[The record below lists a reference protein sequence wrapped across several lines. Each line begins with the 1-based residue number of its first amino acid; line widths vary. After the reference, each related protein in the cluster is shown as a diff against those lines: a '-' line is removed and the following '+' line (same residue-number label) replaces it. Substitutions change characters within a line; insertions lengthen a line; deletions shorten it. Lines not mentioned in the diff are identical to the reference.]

1 MKTGIIGAMEEEIE
15 RLTAG
20 LEDVQEARVGAFVFY
35 EGGLEG
41 QPVVVVRS
49 GVGKVN
55 AAVTTLLLLQREVG
69 RVIFVGVAGALEPA
83 LNVGDVVVST
93 DAVQHDVD
101 VTALGYAPGEVPGE
115 LPAWEADESL
125 REAALAAAAE
135 LDGVGV
141 MAGRVVSGDQ
151 FIASADKAAALRA
164 QYGAVCAEMEG
175 ASAAQVCAKWGVP
188 FVIVRSISDTADG
201 AAKVDFRTFTPL
213 AAERA
218 ERVVRTM
225 LRRL

>member
-15 RLTAG
+15 KLTAG

-35 EGGLEG
+35 EGRLEG
-41 QPVVVVRS
+41 QPVAVVRS

-69 RVIFVGVAGALEPA
+69 RVIFVGVAGALDPA

-101 VTALGYAPGEVPGE
+101 ATALGYALGEVPGE
-115 LPAWEADESL
+115 LPTWEADERL
-125 REAALAAAAE
+125 RDVALEAAAE
-135 LDGVGV
+135 LGGVGV
-141 MAGRVVSGDQ
+141 VAGRVASGDQ
-151 FIASADKAAALRA
+151 FIASADKVAALRA
-164 QYGAVCAEMEG
+164 QYGAACAEMEG

-201 AAKVDFRTFTPL
+201 AAGADFRTFTPL